1 MNIWDSLLEGLGA
14 ILAFFYDVIPSYGV
28 AIILLTILVRVV
40 LLPLTIRQT
49 RSMQAMQSLQPKV
62 KELQRKYKGNRQKLN
77 EETMKLYKEHQVNPL
92 GGCLP
97 LLLQLPV
104 FFALFS
110 VLRSTIPALAVPAE
124 PVPVSQVNPETTVCV
139 PNTDPSVDGP
149 SPTAIVCENQD
160 GETQTLDVSEWEDPD
175 TGETL
180 EPAPS
185 SLFSCRPQPSG
196 EDESEADRFLCETPL
211 GTKHVPADSEL
222 FAAIVED
229 RAEVLGVELACSPT
243 QALNDV
249 EIRRCAGPDAQA
261 GVATAIP
268 YFVLVALMVGTTFY
282 QQKQMQKASAGPAQQ
297 QQQLMGRIMPIFLG
311 VISISISAGVLVY
324 WVTTNAWQI
333 GQQHLMLRRREAE
346 ALPAKGS
353 AKGSGPTKGSS
364 PTKGSDKTGQ
374 TPKPSKAV
382 EGDGSKVKGSGGRRA
397 GSRKKRRKR

>member
-1 MNIWDSLLEGLGA
+1 MIWDSLLDGLGA
-14 ILAFFYDVIPSYGV
+14 ILAFFYNVIPSYGV
-28 AIILLTILVRVV
+28 AIILLTVLVRVV
-40 LLPLTIRQT
+40 LLPLTIKQT

-110 VLRSTIPALAVPAE
+110 VLRSTIPAVAVPAE
-124 PVPVSQVNPETTVCV
+124 PVPVSQVNPETTVCR

-149 SPTAIVCENQD
+149 SPTAIVCENRA
-160 GETQTLDVSEWEDPD
+160 GETQTLEVSSWEDQD
-175 TGETL
+175 SGADL
-180 EPAPS
+180 DPAPS
-185 SLFSCRPQPSG
+185 YLFACRPQPSG
-196 EDESEADRFLCETPL
+196 EDESEADQFLCESPL
-211 GTKHVPADSEL
+211 GTKHVPEDSGL
-222 FAAIVED
+222 FSAIVED
-229 RAEVLGVELACSPT
+229 RAEFLGIELACSPT

-249 EIRRCAGPDAQA
+249 GIQLCAGPGAEA

-282 QQKQMQKASAGPAQQ
+282 QQRQMQKASSGPAQQ
-297 QQQLMGRIMPIFLG
+297 QQQLMMRIMPIFLG
-311 VISISISAGVLVY
+311 FISISISAGVLVY

-333 GQQHLMLRRREAE
+333 GQQHLMLRRRSEA
-346 ALPAKGS
+346 AAVAAKGS
-353 AKGSGPTKGSS
+353 PKPKDSKDSAKDKSGG
-364 PTKGSDKTGQ
+364 